1 MERLLRGILRLIL
14 RMTPLGVDLKIMRSL
29 TAEEL
34 TEVLALVESLRT
46 RASIRRQIP
55 SRKSV
60 QENKPDRLSDLLE
73 KSADTIEKLLQGYP

>member
-1 MERLLRGILRLIL
+1 M
-14 RMTPLGVDLKIMRSL
+14 GVDLKIMRSL